1 MIQGNLLIVHMENSL
16 LYVEPLYLEAEET
29 SVPILARVIVV
40 YENQIVM
47 AKTLDQ
53 ALDSIFS
60 PSQKSADAI
69 VRPVEEL
76 LPIRQGEE

>member
-1 MIQGNLLIVHMENSL
+1 M
-16 LYVEPLYLEAEET
+16 EPLYLEAEET

-60 PSQKSADAI
+60 PPDQNSDAI

-76 LPIRQGEE
+76 LPLRNQ